1 MKKERGKKQK
11 SNPYLSPSRSL
22 TIHSRRSL
30 ESQRRCGSTAGGACH
45 HVEAGGRRS
54 SSPSPAPLVLRISG
68 AAPPSHRWRT
78 ASPIGLLAPSS
89 TARPTTTGCPAV
101 PLRFGCARFAAIWH
115 LWPGS
120 VSYNMAAA
128 YIFYGKR
135 LIAMD
140 VVPRCRWSKKFF
152 TTRHA
157 IYCDS
162 SFYRMNQSRLD

>member
-89 TARPTTTGCPAV
+89 TARAHHNR
-101 PLRFGCARFAAIWH
+101 LSGCAVT
-115 LWPGS
+115 LWLRQ
-120 VSYNMAAA
+120 VRRNMAFRAWFRKLLCRAA
-128 YIFYGKR
+128 LQHIFSTVS
-135 LIAMD
+135 A
-140 VVPRCRWSKKFF
+140 
-152 TTRHA
+152 
-157 IYCDS
+157 
-162 SFYRMNQSRLD
+162 